1 MLRTVHMNDI
11 DVVVIGAGAAG
22 VAAARALAKRLSVTV
37 LEARDRVGGRAWTYR
52 YGSIGLDLGATWL
65 HSADEN
71 EWDALAPS
79 LGFAVDP
86 LPPPWERP
94 AHRANFSGHERA
106 DYHAA
111 WDRFYARIDE
121 AAAEGSA
128 RPMSDLFEP
137 GGRWNG
143 LLGAMVTY
151 INGTE
156 ADQLVIA
163 EYARYRDTDINRR
176 IPQGYGALIEA
187 YAKPLDIRLG
197 CPATLIEHA
206 GERVRVTTPQGTL
219 TTRAVVVAV
228 PPGVMA
234 NGTLRFSPAL
244 PDKLEAAA
252 HLPLGVADKMFLSV
266 DGGDDLPAETRLY
279 GATDRVE
286 TGSYTLRP
294 FGRPVID
301 GYFGGKFARELENH
315 GPGAFTAFAIEQI
328 CAALGN
334 DMRKRLHPIAESA
347 WARDSWSLGA
357 YSYGS
362 QGAQA
367 ARAKLAAPIGNKVF
381 FAGEHCSD
389 VDFSTAHGAY
399 RTGVK
404 AAQGVINALGGRA
417 PAD

>member
-1 MLRTVHMNDI
+1 MDDI

-22 VAAARALAKRLSVTV
+22 IAAARALSGRHSVV
-37 LEARDRVGGRAWTYR
+37 VVEARTRVGGRAWTYR

-71 EWDALAPS
+71 EWGALAPS

-86 LPPPWERP
+86 LPPPWDRP
-94 AHRANFSGHERA
+94 AHRANFSADERA
-106 DYHAA
+106 EYHAA

-121 AAAEGSA
+121 AAAQGST
-128 RPMSDLFEP
+128 RLMSDFFEP

-151 INGTE
+151 INGAE
-156 ADQLVIA
+156 ADELVLA
-163 EYARYRDTDINRR
+163 EYARYRDTEVNRR
-176 IPQGYGALIEA
+176 IPRGYGALIAA
-187 YAKPLDIRLG
+187 YARPLDIRLS

-206 GERVRVTTPQGTL
+206 GARVRVTTPHGTL
-219 TTRAVVVAV
+219 TARAVIVAV
-228 PPGVMA
+228 PPGLMA
-234 NGTLRFSPAL
+234 NETLRFSPPL
-244 PDKLEAAA
+244 PEKLEAANA
-252 HLPLGVADKMFLSV
+252 LPLGVADKMFLRIE
-266 DGGDDLPAETRLY
+266 GGDDLPAETRLY
-279 GATDRVE
+279 GAIDRVE

-301 GYFGGKFARELENH
+301 GYFGGAFARELESQ
-315 GPGAFTAFAIEQI
+315 GDGAFAAFAIEQI

-334 DMRKRLHPIAESA
+334 DMRKRLTPIAESA
-347 WARDSWSLGA
+347 WARDPWSLGA

-362 QGAQA
+362 KGAQA
-367 ARAKLAAPIGNKVF
+367 ARAKLAAAVSGKLF

-404 AAQGVINALGGRA
+404 AAEDAIKALERRV